1 MVENT
6 ACVRHHL
13 YLSNNMS
20 QEKFMV
26 QHMLSHFKV
35 THFHGKI
42 FIKQTSFTL
51 LFAYVDFETKDVTA
65 S

>member
-1 MVENT
+1 
-6 ACVRHHL
+6 
-13 YLSNNMS
+13 
-20 QEKFMV
+20 
-26 QHMLSHFKV
+26 MLSHFKV